1 MNILDEIIQ
10 NKKEEVKSQ
19 KDDLPIRSLEELIK
33 TNSEDEIGQ
42 ERRDIYDALSRKN
55 SINIIAEIKKS
66 SPSKGVILEDFK
78 PVELAHDCQMGGASA
93 ISVLTDEKFFEGKLA
108 YLNSVR
114 AVTEIPLL
122 RKDFI
127 IDEYQILES
136 KIYKADAILLIA
148 SILNDKQITKFIKI
162 ADEIGLDCI
171 IETHS
176 ENELKRAI
184 NIDYPIIGIN
194 NRNLNN
200 FTVDI
205 NNTLKLIKKVPNDFT
220 IVGESGIK
228 KFQDIRLY
236 NDAGVYNFLI
246 GESILTSKNIQKKFD
261 ELLNK

>member
-1 MNILDEIIQ
+1 MNDLLKKICQKKKDELEITKSRCSFQTLEKLLPKKNNRGLKKILND
-10 NKKEEVKSQ
+10 SQ
-19 KDDLPIRSLEELIK
+19 K
-33 TNSEDEIGQ
+33 N
-42 ERRDIYDALSRKN
+42 KN
-55 SINIIAEIKKS
+55 TNIIAEIKKA
-66 SPSKGVILEDFK
+66 SPSAGEIIEEYIPEEIAVQYEKS
-78 PVELAHDCQMGGASA
+78 GAGA
-93 ISVLTDEKFFEGKLA
+93 ISILTESFFFKGHIDHLPTISQKT
-108 YLNSVR
+108 N
-114 AVTEIPLL
+114 IPVL

-148 SILNDKQITKFIKI
+148 SILNDEQIIQFIKI

-184 NIDYPIIGIN
+184 KIDYPIIGIN

-200 FTVDI
+200 LSVNID
-205 NNTLKLIKKVPNDFT
+205 NTLKLIKKIPNDFT
-220 IVGESGIK
+220 IIGESGIK

-236 NDAGVYNFLI
+236 NGAGVYNFLI

-261 ELLNK
+261 EFLNK

>member
-1 MNILDEIIQ
+1 MNDLLKKICQKKKDELEITKSRCSFQTLEKLLPKKNNRGLKKILND
-10 NKKEEVKSQ
+10 SQ
-19 KDDLPIRSLEELIK
+19 K
-33 TNSEDEIGQ
+33 N
-42 ERRDIYDALSRKN
+42 KN
-55 SINIIAEIKKS
+55 INIIAEIKKA
-66 SPSKGVILEDFK
+66 SPSAGVIINEYFPEEIANQYEK
-78 PVELAHDCQMGGASA
+78 SGAGA
-93 ISVLTDEKFFEGKLA
+93 ISILTESSFFKGNIDHLSTISQKT
-108 YLNSVR
+108 N
-114 AVTEIPLL
+114 IPLL

-148 SILNDKQITKFIKI
+148 SILNDEQIVNFIKI

-184 NIDYPIIGIN
+184 KIDYPIIGIN

-200 FTVDI
+200 LSVDI
-205 NNTLKLIKKVPNDFT
+205 NNTLKLIKKIPSDFT

-228 KFQDIRLY
+228 KFQEIRLY
-236 NDAGVYNFLI
+236 NNAGVYNFLI
-246 GESILTSKNIQKKFD
+246 GESILTSNNIKKKFD

>member
-1 MNILDEIIQ
+1 MDELLKDICQKKKCELEMTKSKCSFQTLEKLLPKKNNRGLKKILND
-10 NKKEEVKSQ
+10 SQ
-19 KDDLPIRSLEELIK
+19 K
-33 TNSEDEIGQ
+33 N
-42 ERRDIYDALSRKN
+42 KN
-55 SINIIAEIKKS
+55 INIIAEIKKA
-66 SPSKGVILEDFK
+66 SPSAGEIIKEYVPEDIATQYEK
-78 PVELAHDCQMGGASA
+78 SGAGA
-93 ISVLTDEKFFEGKLA
+93 ISILTESSFFKGNIEHLSTISQKT
-108 YLNSVR
+108 N
-114 AVTEIPLL
+114 IPLL

-148 SILNDKQITKFIKI
+148 SVLNDKQIIKFIKI